1 MLFPEVRF
9 YTNDSWGIIRGV
21 AAAKGFPIV
30 LMNHYSKG
38 TLYLWT
44 MPENFG
50 DLYNLPQPMITRI
63 KQYLFADAPV
73 QIDAPDHVAVFTYDN
88 GAFVVENFRDD
99 PAKVT
104 ASRRGSSDVRFTL
117 PPHSFRVFGRGKR
130 ASNPFASAVQLTNAG
145 ASSAFVGPR
154 WARSERCPITQ
165 MTIHSPCRRSG
176 RRAAPSQLGWT

>member
-1 MLFPEVRF
+1 VRF

-50 DLYNLPQPMITRI
+50 ELYTLPQPMATRI
-63 KQYLFADAPV
+63 KQYLFADQPV
-73 QIDAPDHVAVFTYDN
+73 QIDAPDHVALFTYDN

-99 PAKVT
+99 TAKVGVLRKGQQVENVT
-104 ASRRGSSDVRFTL
+104 IL
-117 PPHSFRVFGRGKR
+117 PHSFRVF
-130 ASNPFASAVQLTNAG
+130 
-145 ASSAFVGPR
+145 
-154 WARSERCPITQ
+154 
-165 MTIHSPCRRSG
+165 RR
-176 RRAAPSQLGWT
+176 

>member
-30 LMNHYSKG
+30 LMNHYSNG

-50 DLYNLPQPMITRI
+50 DLYSLPQPMVTRI
-63 KQYLFADAPV
+63 KEYLFGDAPV
-73 QIDAPDHVAVFTYDN
+73 QIDAPDHVALFTYDN

-99 PAKVT
+99 SARVRHRSRKGQARDR
-104 ASRRGSSDVRFTL
+104 ASRYSAAQL
-117 PPHSFRVFGRGKR
+117 PPVPALHKGRSFRTVNEVATSFLQWLVKQ
-130 ASNPFASAVQLTNAG
+130 SAV
-145 ASSAFVGPR
+145 
-154 WARSERCPITQ
+154 
-165 MTIHSPCRRSG
+165 SPELVEPVRSG
-176 RRAAPSQLGWT
+176 VDAARTTLKWTSG

>member
-1 MLFPEVRF
+1 MRSTRYFDGFGAGNGTELKEAGKTKPVLFPEVRF

-50 DLYNLPQPMITRI
+50 DLYNLPQPMVTRI

-73 QIDAPDHVAVFTYDN
+73 QIDAPDHVALFTYDN
-88 GAFVVENFRDD
+88 GAFIVENYRDQ
-99 PAKVT
+99 T
-104 ASRRGSSDVRFTL
+104 ANVRVRRKGSAVAEAL
-117 PPHSFRVFGRGKR
+117 EIPPHSFRVF
-130 ASNPFASAVQLTNAG
+130 
-145 ASSAFVGPR
+145 PR
-154 WARSERCPITQ
+154 
-165 MTIHSPCRRSG
+165 
-176 RRAAPSQLGWT
+176 